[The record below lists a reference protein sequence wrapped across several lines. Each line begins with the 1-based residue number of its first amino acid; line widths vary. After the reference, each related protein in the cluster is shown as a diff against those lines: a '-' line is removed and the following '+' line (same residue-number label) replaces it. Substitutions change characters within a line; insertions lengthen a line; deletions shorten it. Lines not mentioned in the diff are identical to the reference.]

1 MALIKPSMTFAN
13 GLTGTNLYCRIKR
26 IEGDK
31 KQLIA
36 TMNIYL
42 NKEAS
47 DADALPLAQANA
59 VVTFDLNSADNAI
72 KQAYSRFKAADPI
85 TPTDDIHFRDCTDA

>member
-47 DADALPLAQANA
+47 DADEIGRAH
-59 VVTFDLNSADNAI
+59 V
-72 KQAYSRFKAADPI
+72 
-85 TPTDDIHFRDCTDA
+85 